1 MKLGTFVKHPTKKE
15 WGIGKIINI
24 FTDYD
29 GEKITVKFKDK
40 ASAVTLIQKPEYTKL
55 IIVEK
60 SELSVGINRP
70 AFKSYDDIRRNYG
83 KDYDKHADL
92 KSGRKILQDDEECA
106 QYLHSY
112 GPMVQKQGDHVYEF
126 FNNLNFL
133 SPTYPTQIIDYACG
147 QGGASTLFL
156 DKFYQDY
163 KAAITKI
170 KLIEPS
176 SAAIK
181 KAKIYLKEYSS
192 DIQMEFINK
201 NFNSLDSKELEFDE
215 RSLKIHLF
223 SNILD
228 IENISSDLL
237 LSKILEN
244 KGKHLFLAF
253 GNDRGIE
260 GGTPLFENFYN
271 KLDNLEYN
279 KKTIPPTR
287 FEFSGST
294 RPMKAIFFIAYV
306 EVS

>member
-15 WGIGKIINI
+15 WGIGKIIDI

-29 GEKITVKFKDK
+29 GEKITVNFKNK
-40 ASAVTLIQKPEYTKL
+40 ASLVTLIQKPEYTKL

-60 SELSVGINRP
+60 SELSVGINRS
-70 AFKSYDDIRRNYG
+70 AFKLYDYIRTKYG
-83 KDYDKHADL
+83 KDHDKWHDL
-92 KSGRKILQDDEECA
+92 EAGTKTLQDDEECA
-106 QYLHSY
+106 QYLYSY
-112 GPMVQKQGDHVYEF
+112 SPMVQKQWDTVSKE
-126 FNNLNFL
+126 LDKLDFL
-133 SPTYPTQIIDYACG
+133 SLEIQIEIIDYACG

-192 DIQMEFINK
+192 NIQMEFINK

-215 RSLKIHLF
+215 SSLKIHLF

-228 IENISSDLL
+228 IENIRSDLL

-253 GNDRGIE
+253 GNDRGIK
-260 GGTPLFENFYN
+260 GGTPLFVNFYN
-271 KLDNLEYN
+271 KLDSLEYN

-287 FEFSGST
+287 FEFSGSN